1 MISIWIIQ
9 ILFHFFE
16 KLGKSSILCLST
28 CTFGPLFTSD
38 FPWVCCAICEI
49 GRCKQPSATERAVTV
64 RIAFGVKP
72 SVRMGQRIEFNFL
85 FVAVFVYT
93 VSQPILFVV
102 QYVSIY
108 KHAVIMYTNVVIGFI
123 LQPLLIMNYELEDCY
138 SYQQKSIEE
147 KKSIRIRWIYSY
159 MIQDIRMLFK
169 W

>member
-1 MISIWIIQ
+1 
-9 ILFHFFE
+9 
-16 KLGKSSILCLST
+16 
-28 CTFGPLFTSD
+28 
-38 FPWVCCAICEI
+38 
-49 GRCKQPSATERAVTV
+49 
-64 RIAFGVKP
+64 
-72 SVRMGQRIEFNFL
+72 MGQRIEFNFL

-147 KKSIRIRWIYSY
+147 KKSIRIR
-159 MIQDIRMLFK
+159 
-169 W
+169 